1 MDKKSKR
8 VNTEILMRKTAI
20 AAAKQAGEILL
31 EHHGQIDLARVD
43 TKNPSDFV
51 THVDKQSEQRIIE
64 IIKSDFPDHKIYA
77 EESAKEKGGKYRWI
91 IDPLDGTTN
100 YMHGFP
106 VFSVSI
112 ALEFENEIIVGVV
125 FDPIRDELYV
135 AEKGH
140 GSTCNGKAIRVSQVD
155 QPNLALLVSGFPFR
169 SKQFIELYQ
178 QSFNQLFL
186 QVAGIRRLGSAALD
200 FCHIAAGRSEGFW
213 EIGLSPWDVA
223 AGYLL
228 VKEAGGEIT
237 DFSGGPNAI
246 WDGNVIASN
255 GHLHPLI
262 SQVVKDVFKGKF

>member
-1 MDKKSKR
+1 M
-8 VNTEILMRKTAI
+8 IKTAI

-31 EHHGQIDLARVD
+31 KHHGQIDLAHVD

-51 THVDKQSEQRIIE
+51 THVDKKSEQIIIE
-64 IIKSDFPDHKIYA
+64 VIKSDFPDHKIYA
-77 EESAKEKGGKYRWI
+77 EESAKDTRGGYRWI

-112 ALEFENEIIVGVV
+112 ALEFDDEIVLGVV
-125 FDPIRDELYV
+125 FDPTRNELYV
-135 AEKGH
+135 AEQGQ
-140 GSTCNGKAIRVSQVD
+140 GSTCNGKKICVSQVQ
-155 QPNLALLVSGFPFR
+155 QPELALLVSGFPFR
-169 SKQFIELYQ
+169 SKKFIDLYQ
-178 QSFNQLFL
+178 QSFNRLFL
-186 QVAGIRRLGSAALD
+186 KVAGIRRLGSAALD

-223 AGYLL
+223 AGYVL
-228 VKEAGGEIT
+228 VKEAGGKIT
-237 DFSGGPNAI
+237 DFVGGPNAI

-262 SQVVKDVFKGKF
+262 SKVVKDVFKGKL